1 MSLSRCVTS
10 ALRTRHALQ
19 RLVYP
24 MAVLTREFV
33 KVGGDD
39 GHVDLCLPVAKSEV
53 WTVREYSKRA
63 SARSHAKSDSSSDS
77 DSDRGSGSGKRGMTG
92 QTPFWRQKMRT
103 HHSLIDVN
111 KDGVVSWDDFEALI
125 SRFKQLGHLSPEE
138 VSKFTDAI
146 RHVWEEEW
154 GASGDPYVFIGQEQ
168 FLMQMEHVVNTKDLR
183 KKVASPLVY
192 FFKAVDTD
200 GSGEISIE
208 EFEVFYTCLGLT
220 EEDAAQSFAAIDK
233 NGDGKLSRKEFV
245 KLGREFFLSEDETQ
259 PSKLFWGPLSD

>member
-33 KVGGDD
+33 KLQVGGDD

-77 DSDRGSGSGKRGMTG
+77 DSDRGSGSGKRGMT
-92 QTPFWRQKMRT
+92 
-103 HHSLIDVN
+103 
-111 KDGVVSWDDFEALI
+111 
-125 SRFKQLGHLSPEE
+125 
-138 VSKFTDAI
+138 
-146 RHVWEEEW
+146 HVWEEEW